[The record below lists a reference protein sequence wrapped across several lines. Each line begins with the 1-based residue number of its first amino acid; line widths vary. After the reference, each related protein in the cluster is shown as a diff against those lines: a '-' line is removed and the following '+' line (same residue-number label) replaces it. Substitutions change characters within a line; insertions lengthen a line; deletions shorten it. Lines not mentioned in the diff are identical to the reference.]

1 MRLLVIDDEPRIGL
15 TLRLL
20 LEEHDVTVAT
30 SGQEAREHM
39 ASASFDAVLC
49 DLMLDDTNGAELSA
63 WIAENAPEMKDR
75 VVMMTG
81 GALTEEGRELMRR
94 HPKDRWLE
102 KPFTAQQIRDALAR
116 IA

>member
-15 TLRLL
+15 TLTLL

-30 SGQEAREHM
+30 NGQEAREQLG
-39 ASASFDAVLC
+39 AGSFDAVLC
-49 DLMLDDTNGAELSA
+49 DLMLDDTNGAELTE
-63 WIAENAPEMKDR
+63 WIAKNVPEMSER

-81 GALTEEGRELMRR
+81 GALTEEAHALMRD
-94 HPKDRWLE
+94 HPPERWLE
-102 KPFTAQQIRDALAR
+102 KPFTAQQIRAALDR